1 MKPFCQSLNTELD
14 GQLQS
19 IRLESEDPIKAAE
32 LSIKILLTAI
42 GKLKKFTVRYSFKDE
57 AEEIEFFKHIK
68 PQFISK
74 LIYHNRVFNIE
85 IKKPHGGEKIVK
97 KYFNSELNKL
107 RRHFDDNLDLY
118 RYFRTNSIYLD
129 HKYFVRNKYD
139 IKLGLDT
146 FHFEVDNHF
155 ATSHD
160 FKIAKLIANDLIQV
174 YIEDELAKLSFMESK
189 NKYQGPQTKLN
200 WTATKTSLIELIYAL
215 HAQGVFDNGKTE
227 IKDIAAYLEYTF
239 DIDLG
244 DYYRTYLELRMRK
257 TGRTKF
263 IDTLKE
269 ALSKRMDEQEEK

>member
-1 MKPFCQSLNTELD
+1 LKSFSQELQFELEA
-14 GQLQS
+14 QLQS
-19 IRLESEDPIKAAE
+19 IRLESEDPIKTAE

-42 GKLKKFTVRYSFKDE
+42 GKLKKFAVRYSFKDE
-57 AEEIEFFKHIK
+57 AEEIEFFKYVK
-68 PQFISK
+68 PQFVSK
-74 LIYHNRVFNIE
+74 LIFHNRVFNIE
-85 IKKPHGGEKIVK
+85 TKKPHGGEKVVK
-97 KYFNSELNKL
+97 KYLNNELDKL
-107 RRHFDDNLDLY
+107 RRYFDDNLEFY
-118 RYFRTNSIYLD
+118 KYFRTNSNYLD

-146 FHFEVDNHF
+146 FHFEVDHHF

-160 FKIAKLIANDLIQV
+160 FKVAKVIANDLIQV
-174 YIEDELAKLSFMESK
+174 YLEDELTKLSLMETRQR
-189 NKYQGPQTKLN
+189 YQSSQTKLN

-215 HAQGVFDNGKTE
+215 HAQGVFDNGKAE
-227 IKDIAAYLEYTF
+227 IKDIATYLGYSF

-269 ALSKRMDEQEEK
+269 ALSKRMDDLEEK

>member
-1 MKPFCQSLNTELD
+1 MKSFSQELQFELEA
-14 GQLQS
+14 QLQS
-19 IRLESEDPIKAAE
+19 IRLESEDPIKTAE

-42 GKLKKFTVRYSFKDE
+42 GKLKKFAVRYSFKDE
-57 AEEIEFFKHIK
+57 AEEIEFFKYVK
-68 PQFISK
+68 PQFVSK
-74 LIYHNRVFNIE
+74 LIFHNRVFNIE
-85 IKKPHGGEKIVK
+85 TKKPHGGEKVVK
-97 KYFNSELNKL
+97 KYLNNELDKL
-107 RRHFDDNLDLY
+107 RRYFDDNLEFY
-118 RYFRTNSIYLD
+118 KYFRTNSNYLD

-146 FHFEVDNHF
+146 FHFEVDHHF

-160 FKIAKLIANDLIQV
+160 FKVAKVIANDLIQV
-174 YIEDELAKLSFMESK
+174 YLEDELTKLSLMETRQR
-189 NKYQGPQTKLN
+189 YQSSQTKLN

-215 HAQGVFDNGKTE
+215 HAQGVFDNGKAE
-227 IKDIAAYLEYTF
+227 IKDIATYLGYSF

-269 ALSKRMDEQEEK
+269 ALSKRMDDLEEK